1 MFSSTTTTAPPGEG
15 VRRTAAF
22 AVGTVWC
29 AGVLAAAVLGALA
42 PISETMQEQLGLSL
56 VQTGWATSVITCVA
70 AALGLP
76 AGVLIRRR
84 GFRAALLAGLAIIGI
99 AEACAALADT
109 FAVLLV
115 SRLVAGLGYLLVF
128 VAGPVA
134 LTRMAEGPA
143 RGASLALWG
152 TCVPIGLGVSAALG
166 GAVTAASSWRVWLS
180 VLAIAPLLV
189 LLLMT
194 RAVPPT
200 KATTEQG
207 PRIPVRVRRRPLLLA
222 TAFAA
227 VAAIGVAVT
236 TLLPRFLTERHGL
249 SVVDAGFVTAVLSF
263 SNILGSVAAAVLLR
277 RSRAPHRGV
286 WWIAVVPVA
295 VTITFLSAIPT
306 WVAIGAGLVTLV
318 FNGFLVSLM
327 FALVPYTV
335 DDDSDTDVA
344 NGLLAQLGSLGT
356 LLAPPLFGAAA
367 TTFDWS
373 ATGSISAVAVIV
385 AVITSMFCFRRN
397 ESED

>member
-1 MFSSTTTTAPPGEG
+1 MISVGTTTALDEYG
-15 VRRTAAF
+15 VRRKTAF
-22 AVGTVWC
+22 AIGTVWC

-42 PISETMQEQLGLSL
+42 PISGAMQEQLGLSL
-56 VQTGWATSVITCVA
+56 VEIGLATSVITCVA

-76 AGVLIRRR
+76 TGVLIRRR
-84 GFRAALLAGLAIIGI
+84 GFRAALLAGLAVLGT
-99 AEACAALADT
+99 AGAGAALADT

-134 LTRMAEGPA
+134 LTRLAKGPA
-143 RGASLALWG
+143 RGAALALWG
-152 TCVPIGLGVSAALG
+152 TCIPIGLGVSAALG
-166 GAVTAASSWRVWLS
+166 GAVTAASSWRVWLAM
-180 VLAIAPLLV
+180 LAVAPLLV

-194 RAVPPT
+194 QAVPPT
-200 KATTEQG
+200 TARTEQEH
-207 PRIPVRVRRRPLLLA
+207 IPVKVRRRPLLLA
-222 TAFAA
+222 VAFAA
-227 VAAIGVAVT
+227 VAAIGVAIT
-236 TLLPRFLTERHGL
+236 TLLPRFLAERHGL

-263 SNILGSVAAAVLLR
+263 SNVLGSVGAAVLLR
-277 RSRAPHRGV
+277 RSRSPQRGI

-295 VTITFLSAIPT
+295 VTITFLSPVPT
-306 WVAIGAGLVTLV
+306 WVAIGAGLVAFV
-318 FNGFLVSLM
+318 SNGFFVSLM

-335 DDDSDTDVA
+335 DHDSETDVA

-356 LLAPPLFGAAA
+356 LLAPPLFGATV

-373 ATGSISAVAVIV
+373 ATGVLSAVAVIV
-385 AVITSMFCFRRN
+385 AAVTLMFCFRRD

>member
-1 MFSSTTTTAPPGEG
+1 MISGSTTTAPHEHG
-15 VRRTAAF
+15 VRRKAVF
-22 AVGTVWC
+22 AIGTVWC

-42 PISETMQEQLGLSL
+42 PISEAMQEQLGLSL
-56 VQTGWATSVITCVA
+56 IQIGWATSVITCVA

-76 AGVLIRRR
+76 TGALIRRR
-84 GFRAALLAGLAIIGI
+84 GFRAALLAGLAVLGT
-99 AEACAALADT
+99 AGVCAALADT
-109 FAVLLV
+109 FAALLV

-134 LTRMAEGPA
+134 LTRLTEGPA

-152 TCVPIGLGVSAALG
+152 TCIPIGLGVSAALG
-166 GAVTAASSWRVWLS
+166 GAVTAASSWRVWLAM
-180 VLAIAPLLV
+180 LAVAPLLV

-194 RAVPPT
+194 QAVPPRT
-200 KATTEQG
+200 ARTEQEY
-207 PRIPVRVRRRPLLLA
+207 IPVKVRRRPLLLA
-222 TAFAA
+222 VAFAA
-227 VAAIGVAVT
+227 VAAIGVAIT
-236 TLLPRFLTERHGL
+236 TLLPRFLAERHGL

-263 SNILGSVAAAVLLR
+263 SNVLGSVGAAVLLR
-277 RSRAPHRGV
+277 RSQAPHRGI

-295 VTITFLSAIPT
+295 VTVTFLSPVST
-306 WVAIGAGLVTLV
+306 WVAIGAGLVALV

-335 DDDSDTDVA
+335 DHDSETDVA

-356 LLAPPLFGAAA
+356 LLAPPLFGAAV

-373 ATGSISAVAVIV
+373 ATGVVSAVAVIV
-385 AVITSMFCFRRN
+385 AALTLTFCFRRN

>member
-1 MFSSTTTTAPPGEG
+1 MITGSTTTAPPGY
-15 VRRTAAF
+15 VVPRNMAF
-22 AVGTVWC
+22 AIGTVWC

-42 PISETMQEQLGLSL
+42 PISETMQEQLGFSL
-56 VQTGWATSVITCVA
+56 VQTGWATSVVTCVA

-99 AEACAALADT
+99 AGACAALADT

-115 SRLVAGLGYLLVF
+115 SRLVGGVGYLLVF

-134 LTRMAEGPA
+134 LTRMVEGPA

-152 TCVPIGLGVSAALG
+152 TCIPIGLGVSAALG
-166 GAVTAASSWRVWLS
+166 GAVTAASSWRVWLAM
-180 VLAIAPLLV
+180 LAVAPLLV
-189 LLLMT
+189 FLLMT
-194 RAVPPT
+194 QAVP
-200 KATTEQG
+200 ATRARTEQ
-207 PRIPVRVRRRPLLLA
+207 RHIPVKVRRRPLLLA
-222 TAFAA
+222 AAFAA

-236 TLLPRFLTERHGL
+236 TLLPRFLSERHGL

-263 SNILGSVAAAVLLR
+263 SNVLGSVGAAVLLR
-277 RSRAPHRGV
+277 RSQTPRRGV

-295 VTITFLSAIPT
+295 VTVTFLSAIPT
-306 WVAIGAGLVTLV
+306 WVAIGAGLVTFV
-318 FNGFLVSLM
+318 VNGFLVSLM

-335 DDDSDTDVA
+335 NHDSDTDVA

-356 LLAPPLFGAAA
+356 LLAPPLFGAAV

-373 ATGSISAVAVIV
+373 ATGAISGVAVIV
-385 AVITSMFCFRRN
+385 AVITLMFCFRHI
-397 ESED
+397 ESEE